1 VQINQSRIR
10 KVRDKIEEAL
20 EEVERLLEELE
31 ASRPVEPPPQRG
43 VKIKR
48 PRSLRRRVSEE

>member
-10 KVRDKIEEAL
+10 KVREKLEEAM
-20 EEVERLLEELE
+20 EEVDSLLEELE
-31 ASRPVEPPPQRG
+31 ASRPVEPQSQRG
-43 VKIKR
+43 EKIKR